1 VKAAS
6 SKSTGGNDTMVPS
19 GVKEEKERVR
29 ERERERE
36 RAVGFGTR
44 VVYLFFEKTSL

>member
-29 ERERERE
+29 ERERER
-36 RAVGFGTR
+36 
-44 VVYLFFEKTSL
+44 

>member
-29 ERERERE
+29 ERERER
-36 RAVGFGTR
+36 AVGFGNIIVKR
-44 VVYLFFEKTSL
+44 FISSFGY